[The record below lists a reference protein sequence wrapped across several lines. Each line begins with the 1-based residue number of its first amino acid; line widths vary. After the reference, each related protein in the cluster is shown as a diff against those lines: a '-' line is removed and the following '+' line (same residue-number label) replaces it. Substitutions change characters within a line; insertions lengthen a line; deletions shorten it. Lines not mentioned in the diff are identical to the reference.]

1 MSQPPSSP
9 ITQLLADAGRGD
21 SAAVEQLWSVIYDEL
36 RRIARHQVAREAP
49 AHARQPTTLVHEAYF
64 RLIGG
69 DDVHWSDRRHF
80 FGAAAKAMRDIRVD
94 DARRRNRL
102 KRGGGERP
110 GALIDDPPA
119 FDKNPTEVLAVNEA
133 LDKLE
138 QQDPRKAEVAMLR
151 YFAGLTV
158 EECAAALGVSAR
170 TVDTEWRFARVWLHR
185 ERSTGDTTLTKRE

>member
-1 MSQPPSSP
+1 MSEPTSSQL
-9 ITQLLADAGRGD
+9 TQLLVAAGDGDAEAQG
-21 SAAVEQLWSVIYDEL
+21 ELWSIIYDEL
-36 RRIARHQVAREAP
+36 RAMAQRQMAAEA
-49 AHARQPTTLVHEAYF
+49 AGHTLQPTALVHEAFF
-64 RLIGG
+64 RLFGG
-69 DDVHWSDRRHF
+69 DEPQWASRRHF

-110 GALIDDPPA
+110 GALVDEPAWFDGDPA
-119 FDKNPTEVLAVNEA
+119 EVLAVHEA

-158 EECAAALGVSAR
+158 AECAGALGVSAR
-170 TVDTEWRFARVWLHR
+170 TVDNDWSFARVWLHR
-185 ERSTGDTTLTKRE
+185 ELSKGDTTLPERE